1 MSLININIK
10 KYYNNFGLTCDFSI
24 SNGITGIFGPSG
36 SGKST
41 LLNALAGFIKPDIG
55 QISMQSES
63 FFDSNKKIN
72 IPPDKR
78 NIGYVTQ
85 KANLF
90 PSMSVDE
97 NINYGYKKQ
106 NKIKLNSIVDIMNLN
121 NLMEKLPGEIS
132 GGQSQKVAIARALA
146 SNPSVILM
154 DEPLSELDLNS
165 KLMIL
170 DYLKKIHI
178 EYKIPIIYVSHDIAE
193 MIAICDNVFLI
204 NRGSITKNILP
215 SELIYENSNESDF
228 QNIYSVVS
236 DNEKI
241 LKLNN
246 QTIRIS
252 EPVENNHLTIMI
264 PSSSVMVTNIENNF
278 LLSDNVFAGIL
289 KNIVEFDSHI
299 KLVCDV
305 GFEIIADISKEYY
318 QNSNMKLNDKIC
330 VIFKSISV
338 VISKS

>member
-97 NINYGYKKQ
+97 NINCLLYT
-106 NKIKLNSIVDIMNLN
+106 SD
-121 NLMEKLPGEIS
+121 
-132 GGQSQKVAIARALA
+132 AA
-146 SNPSVILM
+146 
-154 DEPLSELDLNS
+154 DE
-165 KLMIL
+165 
-170 DYLKKIHI
+170 
-178 EYKIPIIYVSHDIAE
+178 
-193 MIAICDNVFLI
+193 
-204 NRGSITKNILP
+204 
-215 SELIYENSNESDF
+215 
-228 QNIYSVVS
+228 
-236 DNEKI
+236 
-241 LKLNN
+241 
-246 QTIRIS
+246 
-252 EPVENNHLTIMI
+252 
-264 PSSSVMVTNIENNF
+264 
-278 LLSDNVFAGIL
+278 
-289 KNIVEFDSHI
+289 
-299 KLVCDV
+299 
-305 GFEIIADISKEYY
+305 
-318 QNSNMKLNDKIC
+318 
-330 VIFKSISV
+330 
-338 VISKS
+338 